1 MDVKLVLFKKNG
13 TQKAFDLPSTS
24 TVVGRRHDCD
34 LWIALKQVSKRHCQ
48 LSVDNG
54 SLKVRDLGSRNGT
67 FVNGKKVDQTDAKP
81 GDYLRVGPLTFLLQI
96 DGRPAQIVPPPDD
109 ILAADAKS
117 PAGAKKPTSAKKA
130 AAKKAAP
137 KTPAARAND
146 DDLIDFDEPGDAQA
160 GGDLDDLEAEFADL
174 DGEIDDSLEDL

>member
-24 TVVGRRHDCD
+24 SVIGRRHDCD

-67 FVNGKKVDQTDAKP
+67 FINGKKVEHVDVKP

-109 ILAADAKS
+109 ILAADVKS
-117 PAGAKKPTSAKKA
+117 PAGAKKATSAKKA
-130 AAKKAAP
+130 APKK
-137 KTPAARAND
+137 PAAADD

>member
-13 TQKAFDLPSTS
+13 TQKAFELPSTS
-24 TVVGRRHDCD
+24 SVIGRRHDCD

-67 FVNGKKVDQTDAKP
+67 FINGKKVEKVNAKP

-109 ILAADAKS
+109 ILAADVKS
-117 PAGAKKPTSAKKA
+117 PAGAKKATSAKKA
-130 AAKKAAP
+130 APKK
-137 KTPAARAND
+137 PAAADD